1 MLEALN
7 VGSIDIGRTG
17 DAPPVFA
24 QAANTPLLYIG
35 GSAPKNR
42 SSGILVP
49 ANSAIQ
55 TLADLRGKK
64 IAFTKKLGESPVLLG
79 RL

>member
-24 QAANTPLLYIG
+24 QAASAPLLYIG
-35 GSAPKNR
+35 GSAPKDR
-42 SSGILVP
+42 SSGI
-49 ANSAIQ
+49 
-55 TLADLRGKK
+55 
-64 IAFTKKLGESPVLLG
+64 
-79 RL
+79 